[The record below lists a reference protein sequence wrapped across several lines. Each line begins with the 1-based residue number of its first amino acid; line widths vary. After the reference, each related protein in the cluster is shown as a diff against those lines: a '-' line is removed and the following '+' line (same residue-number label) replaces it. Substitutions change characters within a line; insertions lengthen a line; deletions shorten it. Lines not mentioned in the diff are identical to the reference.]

1 MVVFLYMIWIVI
13 VLSSSYKGVMR
24 YGILIVV
31 EPHGPHPYFLSFV
44 LLPLWNDANLFIC
57 YLWLNLPKSL
67 ARHGGLLI
75 SSFSDT
81 HVILILS
88 TLHSA
93 HLST

>member
-1 MVVFLYMIWIVI
+1 
-13 VLSSSYKGVMR
+13 MR

-31 EPHGPHPYFLSFV
+31 EPHGLHPFLLSFFLPSFLSFV
-44 LLPLWNDANLFIC
+44 FLPLWNDANLC

-67 ARHGGLLI
+67 ACHGGLLI

-88 TLHSA
+88 TLHIA
-93 HLST
+93 HHST

>member
-1 MVVFLYMIWIVI
+1 
-13 VLSSSYKGVMR
+13 MR

-31 EPHGPHPYFLSFV
+31 EPHGPHPFFLPSFLSFV
-44 LLPLWNDANLFIC
+44 LLPLWDDANLFIC

-88 TLHSA
+88 TLHIA
-93 HLST
+93 HHST